1 MTDPVRMA
9 AAVAAPLVWSN
20 LLLPRL
26 RLAHRGRTAANAA
39 AATCYAVVFRGRPH
53 WMSVRGLRCGL
64 GCAAAV
70 AAGYA
75 AATTFAPLR
84 RVVGGAG
91 ERAPEMGTVE
101 WVAVH
106 IPIGTVYTEE
116 LVFRATLDPLLDKA
130 FGTRVGAVVGAA
142 AFGLW
147 HIHPAR
153 GAGDSVPGTV
163 AFTTAAGLVFGAL
176 RRRADSATA
185 PALLHWAVNAGGVL
199 AARTVRRYSGG
210 PAGRTAN
217 RHVGAGC
224 SVPGAGPGDPP
235 RRSDTA

>member
-1 MTDPVRMA
+1 MTGPVRVA

-26 RLAHRGRTAANAA
+26 RLGHRGRTAANAA
-39 AATCYAVVFRGRPH
+39 AATCYAVAFRARPH
-53 WMSVRGLRCGL
+53 WVSARGLRYGL
-64 GCAAAV
+64 GCAAVV

-75 AATTFAPLR
+75 AATVIAPLR
-84 RVVGGAG
+84 RVVAGAG
-91 ERAPEMGTVE
+91 ERAPGMGTVE

-116 LVFRATLDPLLDKA
+116 LVFRATLDPLLDQA
-130 FGTRVGAVVGAA
+130 FGARVGTVWGAVV
-142 AFGLW
+142 FGLW
-147 HIHPAR
+147 HVHPAR

-163 AFTTAAGLVFGAL
+163 AFTTVAGLVFGAL

-199 AARTVRRYSGG
+199 AGRTARRYSGG
-210 PAGRTAN
+210 SAGRTAN
-217 RHVGAGC
+217 RHVGEG
-224 SVPGAGPGDPP
+224 SSGPGIGFGNPP
-235 RRSDTA
+235 R

>member
-1 MTDPVRMA
+1 MTGPARTV

-26 RLAHRGRTAANAA
+26 KLGHRGRTAANAA
-39 AATCYAVVFRGRPH
+39 AATCYAVVFRARPH
-53 WMSVRGLRCGL
+53 WASAQGLRYGL
-64 GCAAAV
+64 GCAAV
-70 AAGYA
+70 VVAGYA
-75 AATTFAPLR
+75 AATAIAPLR

-91 ERAPEMGTVE
+91 ERAPDMGTVE
-101 WVAVH
+101 WVGVH

-116 LVFRATLDPLLDKA
+116 LVFRATLDPLLDKT
-130 FGTRVGAVVGAA
+130 FGERVGAVLGAS

-153 GAGDSVPGTV
+153 SAGDSVPGTV
-163 AFTTAAGLVFGAL
+163 AFTTAAGLVLGAL

-210 PAGRTAN
+210 PAGMAAN
-217 RHVGAGC
+217 HHVRDGSTGPRAGM
-224 SVPGAGPGDPP
+224 GDPP
-235 RRSDTA
+235 RRPGTA